1 MISMQS
7 IKNFAS
13 NVGSTV
19 GNYATMTGNVLK
31 SKDVRESIF
40 DGAKD
45 VGSAIKTATKD
56 SNVGIYAANIAK
68 DVGKKSAGFF
78 GKIKNFFTSGHL
90 KELNVTIYD
99 GAKDVGKAIGE
110 TKPISNMNNI
120 LSTAVNKVSNF
131 FGEIWE
137 NIKIFAT

>member
-45 VGSAIKTATKD
+45 VGSAIKTAAKD
-56 SNVGIYAANIAK
+56 SNVGIYASNIAK

-90 KELNVTIYD
+90 KELNETIYD

-120 LSTAVNKVSNF
+120 FCYPLSFT
-131 FGEIWE
+131 IR
-137 NIKIFAT
+137 